1 MPSISAVKTAKREKG
16 YSGMKPTKGYRV
28 FQVFNV
34 ILLLLVVMI
43 TLYPVLYLVA
53 QSFSAQ
59 KYIYAGEVTLIP
71 KGFNVD
77 TYKIVM
83 ADRQFWIGYGNTVL
97 YTVVGTAINLAMTMM
112 FAYPLSKKNLIGNR
126 FFTLFAV
133 FTMYFGGGLIPN
145 YLLVN
150 SLHMKNTIW
159 AIVIPGAIS
168 TFNLLIMKTS
178 FEQLPKE
185 LEEAAAVDGLSTY
198 GIFFRIVIPLSS
210 AIIATMVL
218 FYAVGNW
225 NNWFGP
231 MLYLD
236 DKKLQPV
243 TLYLRNL
250 IAGASATSGGVQD
263 DMEAQQIA
271 SNIKS
276 TTMVLTVLPIVCIY
290 PFLQK
295 YFVSGVLLG
304 AVKE

>member
-1 MPSISAVKTAKREKG
+1 MPSADAAKTAKNAKG

-28 FQVFNV
+28 FQVCNV
-34 ILLLLVVMI
+34 IILMLMVII

-59 KYIYAGEVTLIP
+59 KYIYAGEVSLLP
-71 KGFNVD
+71 KGFNID

-83 ADRQFWIGYGNTVL
+83 TDQQFWVGYGNTIL
-97 YTVVGTAINLAMTMM
+97 YTVVGTAINLFMTTI
-112 FAYPLSKKNLIGNR
+112 FAYPLSKKKLVGNR

-150 SLHMKNTIW
+150 SLHMKNTMW

-178 FEQLPKE
+178 FEQLPHE

-198 GIFFRIVIPLSS
+198 GIFLRIVLPLSS

-225 NNWFGP
+225 NNWFAP

-243 TLYLRNL
+243 ILYLRNL
-250 IAGASATSGGVQD
+250 ISGASATSGGVED
-263 DMEAQQIA
+263 NVEAQQIA